1 MGVHK
6 VYGIDNNKST
16 LLKAKKNNMID
27 EGYESGEIPLAKSD
41 VVIIS
46 LYPELLETFILENN
60 DFFKKDSFITD
71 VTGIK
76 EKILLEVVPKL
87 RKDVDFILYTNSLF
101 LQDFSTKKFIKTD
114 IIFSPLNMEL
124 FQEHVDDFNSEF
136 VLSNTRVFNTFK
148 PIPFNIENN
157 VLSIKNKSQY
167 NYMINEY
174 QAKELNISLL
184 QEFPINNISD
194 VYMYNYQSYLRE
206 DLHAF

>member
-1 MGVHK
+1 MDSN
-6 VYGIDNNKST
+6 ILST
-16 LLKAKKNNMID
+16 FNQIKKIN
-27 EGYESGEIPLAKSD
+27 YD
-41 VVIIS
+41 V
-46 LYPELLETFILENN
+46 ILEEKSFLSFRFIKIPNN
-60 DFFKKDSFITD
+60 TYIEKRSNLLFINNYKYNIND
-71 VTGIK
+71 LSISEVFDL
-76 EKILLEVVPKL
+76 ILNHIEELEIL
-87 RKDVDFILYTNSLF
+87 YFTKDVDFILYTNSLF

-157 VLSIKNKSQY
+157 ILSIKDKSQY
-167 NYMINEY
+167 NYIINEY
-174 QAKELNISLL
+174 QAKELNICLL

>member
-1 MGVHK
+1 MDSN
-6 VYGIDNNKST
+6 ILST
-16 LLKAKKNNMID
+16 FNQIKKIN
-27 EGYESGEIPLAKSD
+27 YD
-41 VVIIS
+41 V
-46 LYPELLETFILENN
+46 ILEEKSFLSFRFIKIPNN
-60 DFFKKDSFITD
+60 TYIEKRSNLLFINNYKYNID
-71 VTGIK
+71 DLSISEVFDL
-76 EKILLEVVPKL
+76 ILNHIEELEIL
-87 RKDVDFILYTNSLF
+87 YFTKDVDFILYTNSLF

-124 FQEHVDDFNSEF
+124 FQEHIDDFNSEF

-157 VLSIKNKSQY
+157 VLSIKDKSQY

>member
-1 MGVHK
+1 MDSN
-6 VYGIDNNKST
+6 ILST
-16 LLKAKKNNMID
+16 FNQIKKIN
-27 EGYESGEIPLAKSD
+27 YD
-41 VVIIS
+41 V
-46 LYPELLETFILENN
+46 ILEEKSFLSFRFIKIPNN
-60 DFFKKDSFITD
+60 TYIEKRSNLLFINNYKYNIND
-71 VTGIK
+71 LSISEVFDL
-76 EKILLEVVPKL
+76 ILNHIEELEIL
-87 RKDVDFILYTNSLF
+87 YFTKDVDFILYTNSLF

-157 VLSIKNKSQY
+157 ILSIKNKSQY

-194 VYMYNYQSYLRE
+194 VYMYNYRSYLKE
-206 DLHAF
+206 DLYDL

>member
-1 MGVHK
+1 MDSN
-6 VYGIDNNKST
+6 ILST
-16 LLKAKKNNMID
+16 FNQIKKIN
-27 EGYESGEIPLAKSD
+27 YD
-41 VVIIS
+41 V
-46 LYPELLETFILENN
+46 ILEEKSFLSFRFIKIPNN
-60 DFFKKDSFITD
+60 TYIEKRSNLLFINNYKYNIND
-71 VTGIK
+71 LSISEVFDL
-76 EKILLEVVPKL
+76 ILNHIEELEIL
-87 RKDVDFILYTNSLF
+87 YFTKDVDFILYTNSLF

-124 FQEHVDDFNSEF
+124 FQEHIDDFNSEF

-157 VLSIKNKSQY
+157 ILSIKDKSQY

>member
-1 MGVHK
+1 MDSN
-6 VYGIDNNKST
+6 ILST
-16 LLKAKKNNMID
+16 FNQIKKIN
-27 EGYESGEIPLAKSD
+27 YD
-41 VVIIS
+41 V
-46 LYPELLETFILENN
+46 ILEEKSFLSFRFIKIPNN
-60 DFFKKDSFITD
+60 TYI
-71 VTGIK
+71 
-76 EKILLEVVPKL
+76 EKRSNLLIINNYKYNIDDLSISEVFDLILNNIEELEIL
-87 RKDVDFILYTNSLF
+87 YFTKDVDFILYTNSLF

-124 FQEHVDDFNSEF
+124 FQEHVDDFNTEF

-184 QEFPINNISD
+184 QEFPINNIND
-194 VYMYNYQSYLRE
+194 VYMYNYRSYLKE
-206 DLHAF
+206 GLYDL

>member
-1 MGVHK
+1 MDSN
-6 VYGIDNNKST
+6 ILST
-16 LLKAKKNNMID
+16 FNQIKKIN
-27 EGYESGEIPLAKSD
+27 YD
-41 VVIIS
+41 V
-46 LYPELLETFILENN
+46 ILEEKSFLSFRFTKIPNN
-60 DFFKKDSFITD
+60 TYIEKRSNLLFINNYKYNIND
-71 VTGIK
+71 LSISEVFDL
-76 EKILLEVVPKL
+76 ILNHIEELEIL
-87 RKDVDFILYTNSLF
+87 YFTKDVDFILYTNSLF

-148 PIPFNIENN
+148 PILFNIENN
-157 VLSIKNKSQY
+157 ILSIKDKSQY

-206 DLHAF
+206 DLYDF

>member
-1 MGVHK
+1 MDSN
-6 VYGIDNNKST
+6 ILST
-16 LLKAKKNNMID
+16 FNQIKKIN
-27 EGYESGEIPLAKSD
+27 YD
-41 VVIIS
+41 V
-46 LYPELLETFILENN
+46 ILEEKSFLSFRFIKIPNN
-60 DFFKKDSFITD
+60 AYI
-71 VTGIK
+71 
-76 EKILLEVVPKL
+76 EKRSNLLIINNYKYNIDDLSISEVFDLILNHIEELEIL
-87 RKDVDFILYTNSLF
+87 YFTKDVDFILYTNSLF

-124 FQEHVDDFNSEF
+124 FQEHIDDFNSEF

-157 VLSIKNKSQY
+157 ILSIKDKSQY

>member
-1 MGVHK
+1 MDSN
-6 VYGIDNNKST
+6 ILST
-16 LLKAKKNNMID
+16 FNQIKKINYDI
-27 EGYESGEIPLAKSD
+27 
-41 VVIIS
+41 
-46 LYPELLETFILENN
+46 ILEEKSFLSFRFTKIPNN
-60 DFFKKDSFITD
+60 TYIEKRSNLLFINNYKYNIND
-71 VTGIK
+71 LSISEVFDL
-76 EKILLEVVPKL
+76 ILNHIEELEIL
-87 RKDVDFILYTNSLF
+87 YFTKDVDFILYTNSLF

-136 VLSNTRVFNTFK
+136 VLSNTKVFNTFK
-148 PIPFNIENN
+148 PILFNIENN
-157 VLSIKNKSQY
+157 ILSIKDKSQY

-206 DLHAF
+206 DLYDF

>member
-1 MGVHK
+1 MDSN
-6 VYGIDNNKST
+6 ILST
-16 LLKAKKNNMID
+16 FNQIKKIN
-27 EGYESGEIPLAKSD
+27 YD
-41 VVIIS
+41 V
-46 LYPELLETFILENN
+46 ILEEKSFLSFRFIKIPNN
-60 DFFKKDSFITD
+60 IY
-71 VTGIK
+71 I
-76 EKILLEVVPKL
+76 EKRSNLLIINNYKYNIDDLSISEVFDLILNHIEELEIL
-87 RKDVDFILYTNSLF
+87 YFTKDVDFILYTNSLF

-157 VLSIKNKSQY
+157 ILSIKDKSQY

>member
-1 MGVHK
+1 MDSN
-6 VYGIDNNKST
+6 ILST
-16 LLKAKKNNMID
+16 FNQIKKIN
-27 EGYESGEIPLAKSD
+27 YD
-41 VVIIS
+41 V
-46 LYPELLETFILENN
+46 ILEEKSFLSFRFIKIPNN
-60 DFFKKDSFITD
+60 TYI
-71 VTGIK
+71 
-76 EKILLEVVPKL
+76 EKRSNLLIINNYKYNIDDLSISEVFDLILNNIEELEIL
-87 RKDVDFILYTNSLF
+87 YFTKDVDFILYTNSLF

-124 FQEHVDDFNSEF
+124 FKEHIDDFNSEF

-157 VLSIKNKSQY
+157 ILSIKDKSQY

-206 DLHAF
+206 DLHDF

>member
-1 MGVHK
+1 MDSN
-6 VYGIDNNKST
+6 ILST
-16 LLKAKKNNMID
+16 FNQIKKIN
-27 EGYESGEIPLAKSD
+27 YD
-41 VVIIS
+41 V
-46 LYPELLETFILENN
+46 ILEEKSFLSFRFIKIPNN
-60 DFFKKDSFITD
+60 TYIEKRSNLLFINNYKYNINDSSISEVFD
-71 VTGIK
+71 L
-76 EKILLEVVPKL
+76 ILNHIEELEIL
-87 RKDVDFILYTNSLF
+87 YFTKDVDFILYTNSLF

-157 VLSIKNKSQY
+157 ILSIKDKSQY

>member
-1 MGVHK
+1 MDSN
-6 VYGIDNNKST
+6 ILST
-16 LLKAKKNNMID
+16 FNQIKKIN
-27 EGYESGEIPLAKSD
+27 YD
-41 VVIIS
+41 V
-46 LYPELLETFILENN
+46 ILEEKSFLSFRFIKIPNN
-60 DFFKKDSFITD
+60 TYI
-71 VTGIK
+71 
-76 EKILLEVVPKL
+76 EKRSNLLIINNYKYNIDDLSISEVFDLILNNIEELEIL
-87 RKDVDFILYTNSLF
+87 YFTKDVDFILYTNSLF

-184 QEFPINNISD
+184 QEFPINNIND
-194 VYMYNYQSYLRE
+194 VYMYNYRSYLKE
-206 DLHAF
+206 GLYDL

>member
-1 MGVHK
+1 MDSN
-6 VYGIDNNKST
+6 ILST
-16 LLKAKKNNMID
+16 FNQIKKIN
-27 EGYESGEIPLAKSD
+27 YD
-41 VVIIS
+41 V
-46 LYPELLETFILENN
+46 ILEEKSFLSFRFTKIPNN
-60 DFFKKDSFITD
+60 TYIEKRSNLLFINNYKYNIND
-71 VTGIK
+71 LSISEVFDL
-76 EKILLEVVPKL
+76 ILNHIEELEIL
-87 RKDVDFILYTNSLF
+87 YFTKDVDFILYTNSLF

-157 VLSIKNKSQY
+157 ILSIKDKSQY
-167 NYMINEY
+167 NYIINEY

-206 DLHAF
+206 DLYDL

>member
-1 MGVHK
+1 MDSN
-6 VYGIDNNKST
+6 ILST
-16 LLKAKKNNMID
+16 FNQIKKIN
-27 EGYESGEIPLAKSD
+27 YD
-41 VVIIS
+41 V
-46 LYPELLETFILENN
+46 ILEEKSFLSFRFIKIPNN
-60 DFFKKDSFITD
+60 TYIEKRSNLLFINNYKYNID
-71 VTGIK
+71 DLSISEVFDL
-76 EKILLEVVPKL
+76 ILNHIEELEIL
-87 RKDVDFILYTNSLF
+87 YFTKDVDFILYTNSLF

-157 VLSIKNKSQY
+157 ILSIKDKSQY

>member
-1 MGVHK
+1 MDSN
-6 VYGIDNNKST
+6 ILST
-16 LLKAKKNNMID
+16 FNQIKKIN
-27 EGYESGEIPLAKSD
+27 YD
-41 VVIIS
+41 V
-46 LYPELLETFILENN
+46 ILEEKSFLCFRFTKIPNN
-60 DFFKKDSFITD
+60 TYIEKRSNLLFINNYKYNIND
-71 VTGIK
+71 LSISEVFDL
-76 EKILLEVVPKL
+76 ILNHIEELEIL
-87 RKDVDFILYTNSLF
+87 YFTKDVDFILYTNSLF

-136 VLSNTRVFNTFK
+136 VLSNTKVFNTFK
-148 PIPFNIENN
+148 SILFNIENN
-157 VLSIKNKSQY
+157 ILSIKDKSQY

-206 DLHAF
+206 DLYDF

>member
-1 MGVHK
+1 MDSN
-6 VYGIDNNKST
+6 ILST
-16 LLKAKKNNMID
+16 FKKIKKIN
-27 EGYESGEIPLAKSD
+27 YD
-41 VVIIS
+41 V
-46 LYPELLETFILENN
+46 ILEEKSFLSFRFIKIPNN
-60 DFFKKDSFITD
+60 IY
-71 VTGIK
+71 I
-76 EKILLEVVPKL
+76 EKRSNLLIINNYKYNIDDLSISEVFDLILNHIEELEIL
-87 RKDVDFILYTNSLF
+87 YFTKDVDFILYTNSLF

-136 VLSNTRVFNTFK
+136 VLSNTKVFNTFK

-157 VLSIKNKSQY
+157 ILSIKDKSQY

-184 QEFPINNISD
+184 QEFPINSISD

>member
-1 MGVHK
+1 MDSN
-6 VYGIDNNKST
+6 ILST
-16 LLKAKKNNMID
+16 FNQIKKIN
-27 EGYESGEIPLAKSD
+27 YD
-41 VVIIS
+41 V
-46 LYPELLETFILENN
+46 ILEEKSFLSFRFIKIPNN
-60 DFFKKDSFITD
+60 TYIEKRSNLLFINNYKYNID
-71 VTGIK
+71 DLSISEVFDL
-76 EKILLEVVPKL
+76 ILNHIEELEIL
-87 RKDVDFILYTNSLF
+87 YFTKDVDFILYTNSLF

-136 VLSNTRVFNTFK
+136 VLSNTKVFNTFK

-157 VLSIKNKSQY
+157 ILSIKDKSQY

-184 QEFPINNISD
+184 PEFPINNISD

>member
-1 MGVHK
+1 MDSN
-6 VYGIDNNKST
+6 ILST
-16 LLKAKKNNMID
+16 FNQIKKIN
-27 EGYESGEIPLAKSD
+27 YD
-41 VVIIS
+41 V
-46 LYPELLETFILENN
+46 ILEEKSFLSFRFIKIPNN
-60 DFFKKDSFITD
+60 TYIEKRSNLLFINNYKYNIND
-71 VTGIK
+71 LSISEVFDL
-76 EKILLEVVPKL
+76 ILNHIEELEIL
-87 RKDVDFILYTNSLF
+87 YFTKDVDFILYTNSLF

-157 VLSIKNKSQY
+157 ILSIKDKSQY

-184 QEFPINNISD
+184 QEFPINSISD
-194 VYMYNYQSYLRE
+194 VYMYNYRSYLKE